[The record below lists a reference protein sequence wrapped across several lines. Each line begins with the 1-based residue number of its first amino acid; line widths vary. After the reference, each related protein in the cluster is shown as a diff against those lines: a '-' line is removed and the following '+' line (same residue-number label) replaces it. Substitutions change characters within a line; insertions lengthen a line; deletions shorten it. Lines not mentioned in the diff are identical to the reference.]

1 MVYTNKVIEILNN
14 YENTNAGVKANL
26 GRILMH
32 GDLGGTGKL
41 VILPVD
47 QGHEHGPDKSFFI
60 NPSAYDPDYHYQ
72 LAIEAKISAYAA
84 PYGFLESGSERFAG
98 QIPTILKINSSNGLN
113 DQKYQSINGSVKDA
127 LRLGC
132 SAVGFTIYPVSE
144 YQYDMIEEFKEVS
157 REASEYGLPSVLWSY
172 PRGGKISKEG
182 ETALD
187 IIGYAAHIAAQ
198 LGAHIIKVKPP
209 STFIENK
216 DLNNMFDNRKSNLNL
231 LSDRISHIKKCAF
244 NFKRI
249 VVFSGGNSKNS
260 SDLLE
265 EIKQINLGGGN
276 GSIIGRNTFQRPKE
290 EAINLLKE
298 IIEIYK
304 N

>member
-1 MVYTNKVIEILNN
+1 
-14 YENTNAGVKANL
+14 
-26 GRILMH
+26 MH

-41 VILPVD
+41 LILPVD

-60 NPSAYDPDYHYQ
+60 NPAAYDPDYHYQ
-72 LAIEAKISAYAA
+72 LSIEAKLSAYAA

-132 SAVGFTIYPVSE
+132 SAVGFTIYPGSE
-144 YQYDMIEEFKEVS
+144 YQYDMIEEFKEIS

-216 DLNNMFDNRKSNLNL
+216 NLNNIFDNGKSNINL

-244 NFKRI
+244 NSKRI
-249 VVFSGGNSKNS
+249 VVFSGGNSKDI
-260 SDLLE
+260 SDLLD
-265 EIKQINLGGGN
+265 EIKQINVGGGN

>member
-1 MVYTNKVIEILNN
+1 MVYTKKVIEILNN

-26 GRILMH
+26 GRILMS

-41 VILPVD
+41 LILPVD
-47 QGHEHGPDKSFFI
+47 QGLEHGPDKSFFV
-60 NPSAYDPDYHYQ
+60 NSPAYDPDYHYQ
-72 LAIEAKISAYAA
+72 LALEAKLSAYAA
-84 PYGFLESGSERFAG
+84 PYGFIEAGAERFAG

-113 DQKYQSINGSVKDA
+113 DQKYQSVNGSVRDA

-132 SAVGFTIYPVSE
+132 TAVGFTIYPGSD
-144 YQYDMIEEFKEVS
+144 YQYDMIEEFKEIS
-157 REASEYGLPSVLWSY
+157 REASDLGLPSVLWSY
-172 PRGGKISKEG
+172 PRGGNISKEG

-209 STFIENK
+209 GFHLENK
-216 DLNNMFDNRKSNLNL
+216 DLQNLFTEKTSKSL
-231 LSDRISHIKKCAF
+231 LSNRISHIKKCAF
-244 NFKRI
+244 NSKRI
-249 VVFSGGNSKNS
+249 VVFSGGNSKNT
-260 SDLLE
+260 DELLE

-276 GSIIGRNTFQRPKE
+276 GSIIGRNTFQRPKD
-290 EAINLLKE
+290 EAINLLKK
-298 IIEIYK
+298 ITEIYK

>member
-41 VILPVD
+41 LILPVD

-60 NPSAYDPDYHYQ
+60 NPAAYDPDYHYQ
-72 LAIEAKISAYAA
+72 LSIEAKLSAYAA

-132 SAVGFTIYPVSE
+132 SAVGFTIYPGSE
-144 YQYDMIEEFKEVS
+144 YQYDMIEEFKEIS

-216 DLNNMFDNRKSNLNL
+216 NLNNIFDNGKSNFNL

-244 NFKRI
+244 NSKRI
-249 VVFSGGNSKNS
+249 VVFSGGYSKEI

-276 GSIIGRNTFQRPKE
+276 GSIIGRNTFQRPKG

-298 IIEIYK
+298 IIAIYK